1 MTLKPQSHDER
12 KTTKCNSEN
21 LVVLKNARQN
31 LAFFAPAL
39 GLDERATKPCFFAP
53 ALGLDSD
60 LWLAPMHFYE
70 T

>member
-21 LVVLKNARQN
+21 LVVLKNAQQN

-39 GLDERATKPCFFAP
+39 GIS
-53 ALGLDSD
+53 DSD